1 MDRERERGVG
11 IAQNREIHVINNV
24 QAMHRDLDVGETR
37 KQLVSKVTSGL
48 SRRKW
53 MQASDVIIQMAN
65 DMIGIKQEAKT
76 KKET

>member
-1 MDRERERGVG
+1 MG
-11 IAQNREIHVINNV
+11 IAQNRETNVINNV

-53 MQASDVIIQMAN
+53 MQDSDVIIQMAN

>member
-1 MDRERERGVG
+1 MG
-11 IAQNREIHVINNV
+11 IAQNRETNVINNV

-53 MQASDVIIQMAN
+53 MQASDVIIRMAN
-65 DMIGIKQEAKT
+65 DMIGIKPEAKT
-76 KKET
+76 KQET